1 MWRKAVFCLMLMAAM
16 VGTACRQ
23 NAPDAPTPTIPV
35 AAESSTLAESGV
47 LISELLLG
55 VVGGN
60 NTEFIELYN
69 AGDMPVDLNGWSL
82 WYRFQDSDPE
92 ERLIAWGRT
101 VEIPAYGHFLL
112 VRAGQDVSVLPDATF
127 DTPLVQKGGLQLRN
141 AQGQVADALGWGDA
155 PAQYASGL
163 PASLPPN
170 GSSLERLPGGDAG
183 NAGNRSDN
191 QRDFV
196 VNARPQPQNSGSDP
210 TPATNAPVAISLQSP
225 PGVIPGETLTI
236 TLMTTNATDAALRDV
251 LVSLPVPPGFT
262 VLTLPAGASETDGQA
277 TWTIAALE
285 ANETVAS
292 EVTLQSPFT
301 YTDIRFRGYYAM
313 ANEQRRYGPLSQ
325 VTVGG
330 GAVPVAVAR
339 QLVGQDVIV
348 EGVATMY
355 TGGFFAGTTGTKFYL
370 QDDSGGIQV
379 FVPGGMGAVTVRI
392 GDRVRVRGGIELYR
406 NSLELVPAV
415 ADIELLPSGEASLA
429 AEPVALPV
437 SAAQIQS
444 DDAILGRL
452 TRLQGVATR
461 IEEFTFS
468 YEIDLVDEAGQRAL
482 VYVEKETGITAE
494 PLELGQTYRVTGIS
508 EYYDGLRQ
516 IKPRQP
522 ADITQVFPPVLRV
535 ELDAPY
541 SARAGETVTITLR
554 VWNHTSQ
561 TMTGVRAGV
570 ELPPGLQ
577 ISQVW
582 DSGSAAGNTV
592 TWSLAELPGEGGS
605 AAFRLTALVSDAAVD
620 AITLPPATAS
630 ADQWLEAAQT
640 APFRTFVGDGVP
652 VWAVQGSGDAS
663 PYVRRRL
670 TTSGVVTGVFPGL
683 SGFWLQDPAADGD
696 AGTSEGLF
704 VLVDTF
710 DLSVNMGDWVQVT
723 GLVREISG
731 QTTLY
736 PAQAADVVFRGTAE
750 LPPPALYD
758 PPLEDAAALAYNES
772 REGMLV
778 ALVEPA
784 VAVAPTTQY
793 GEYVLVSQRWGV
805 TTVPREAAKG
815 FFIGVDDGA
824 SVTHADGS
832 TLPYAVKVGDVV
844 SGLAGPLAYTFD
856 QYKIQPLAA
865 PTVTSVEAPLPS
877 LPAAAADQFSI
888 ATFNVENLFDYR
900 PPHPS
905 DPPPPDKETYE
916 RRLQKLADTILALG
930 APTIMGLQEVES
942 VEVLQELAALPALTP
957 YGYAPYLIEGFD
969 SRGIDVGYLVREQ
982 QAAVVTVTSYPASEG
997 LFSRP
1002 PLALTVELIL
1012 GGETATIYLL
1022 NNHFLSLSG
1031 GEAATEPR
1039 RTEQAA
1045 WNVSVIEQLRR
1056 ADPDGL
1062 FVVLGDLNSF
1072 LDTPPLDTLEL
1083 GGLRHVYR
1091 FYDSPADYPY
1101 TYIFQGATQSLDH
1114 ILVSPELFARLEQ
1127 VQALPINAN
1136 FPLPAADDATPRRLS
1151 DHDPLLVVFSR
1162 E

>member
-1 MWRKAVFCLMLMAAM
+1 MWWRKVAFCFVLMAAA
-16 VGTACRQ
+16 GTACRQ
-23 NAPDAPTPTIPV
+23 NPPDAPTPTVP
-35 AAESSTLAESGV
+35 AAVETTTLAESGV

-69 AGDMPVDLNGWSL
+69 AGSAPVDLDGWSL
-82 WYRFQDSDPE
+82 WYRFEDSAHE

-101 VEIPAYGHFLL
+101 TEIPAHGHFLL
-112 VRAGQDVSVLPDATF
+112 ARAGQEVGALPDATF
-127 DTPLVQKGGLQLRN
+127 DVPLVQKGGLQLRD
-141 AQGQVADALGWGDA
+141 AQGQIADALGWGDA
-155 PAQYASGL
+155 PAAYASGA
-163 PASLPPN
+163 PASQPPN
-170 GSSLERLPGGDAG
+170 GASLERLPGGDAG
-183 NAGNRSDN
+183 NGDNHSDN

-196 VNARPQPQNSGSDP
+196 ANASPQPQNSGSDP
-210 TPATNAPVAISLQSP
+210 TPASSLPLLVSLSAPAS
-225 PGVIPGETLTI
+225 VIPGEPVTI
-236 TLMTTNATDAALRDV
+236 TVLTTNSGSAALSDV
-251 LVSLPVPPGFT
+251 QVFLPVPPGFA
-262 VLTLPAGASETDGQA
+262 VLDMPADGQI
-277 TWTIAALE
+277 TWTYASLD
-285 ANETVAS
+285 ANESVTS
-292 EVTLQSPFT
+292 EVTLQSPYT
-301 YTDIRFRGYYAM
+301 YTDVRFRGYYA
-313 ANEQRRYGPLSQ
+313 AVNGQRRYGPLAQ
-325 VTVGG
+325 LTVGG

-379 FVPGGMGAVTVRI
+379 YVPGGMGAVTVRI
-392 GDRVRVRGGIELYR
+392 GDRVRVRGGIEVYR

-415 ADIELLPSGEASLA
+415 ADIEILPPTEDA
-429 AEPVALPV
+429 AANEPSPLPV
-437 SAAQIQS
+437 SATQIQT

-452 TRLQGVATR
+452 ALLEGTTTR

-468 YEIDLVDEAGQRAL
+468 YEIDLVDAAGETAL

-494 PLELGQTYRVTGIS
+494 PLELGQLYRVTGIS

-522 ADITQVFPPVLRV
+522 ADIAQVFPPMLRLEV
-535 ELDAPY
+535 DAPY
-541 SARAGETVTITLR
+541 SARPGEMVTVTLR
-554 VWNHTSQ
+554 VWNHTPHI
-561 TMTGVRAGV
+561 MTGALVTA
-570 ELPPGLQ
+570 ELPPDLH
-577 ISQVW
+577 SVQVW
-582 DSGSAAGNTV
+582 DNGIAAGSVV
-592 TWSLAELPGEGGS
+592 TWRIPELGGNGGS
-605 AAFRLTALVSDAAVD
+605 AVVRLTAVMASGAAGPIV
-620 AITLPPATAS
+620 IPPASAN
-630 ADQWLEAAQT
+630 ADQWLEPAQT
-640 APFRTFVGDGVP
+640 APFRIFAGDGVP
-652 VWAVQGSGDAS
+652 VWAIQGAGDVS

-670 TTSGVVTGVFPGL
+670 RTSGVVTGVFPDL
-683 SGFWLQDPAADGD
+683 NGFWLQGLEADAD
-696 AGTSEGLF
+696 AGTSEGIF
-704 VLVDTF
+704 VLADSF
-710 DLSVNMGDWVQVT
+710 DLAVHSGDLVQVS

-736 PAQAADVVFRGTAE
+736 PTQATDVLVMGTAG
-750 LPPPALYD
+750 LPPATRYD
-758 PPLEDAAALAYNES
+758 PPLEDAAALTYNEA

-778 ALVEPA
+778 ALAEPA

-805 TTVPREAAKG
+805 STVPREAAKG
-815 FFIGVDDGA
+815 FFIVVDDGS
-824 SVTHADGS
+824 SVTHVDGS

-844 SGLAGPLAYTFD
+844 TSLAGPLAYTFD
-856 QYKIQPLAA
+856 QYKIQPVAA
-865 PTVTSVEAPLPS
+865 PAIAGVEASLPS

-905 DPPPPDKETYE
+905 DPPPPDKEGYE
-916 RRLQKLADTILALG
+916 RQLQKLADTILALG
-930 APTIMGLQEVES
+930 APTIMGLQEVENI
-942 VEVLQELAALPALTP
+942 EVLQELAALPALAP

-969 SRGIDVGYLVREQ
+969 SRGIDVGYLVRAEQ
-982 QAAVVTVTSYPASEG
+982 ATVVTVASYAADEG

-1002 PLALTVELIL
+1002 PLALTVEMTL
-1012 GGETATIYLL
+1012 GGQTATLYLL

-1056 ADPDGL
+1056 ADPNGL

-1072 LDTPPLDTLEL
+1072 LDTPPLDTLEQS
-1083 GGLRHVYR
+1083 GLRHVYR
-1091 FYDSPADYPY
+1091 FYDSPTNYPY

-1127 VQALPINAN
+1127 VQALHINAG
-1136 FPLPAADDATPRRLS
+1136 FPLPAPDDATPRRLS
-1151 DHDPLLVVFSR
+1151 DHDPLLVIFSR
-1162 E
+1162 Q